1 MHARNAGGHTA
12 GKQQP
17 SSLLYSWG
25 EDDEHGGGAYRA
37 RGASTVRGAWL
48 LGWCESLCCDT
59 AATVGLTQCP
69 EFYGDEDEGL
79 FDWYS
84 ACEFLQDAV
93 EREAEAVYGQDAKR
107 QLVLDVGCG
116 TCPLLF
122 ELQRQGYSNLHGVD
136 FSSSAIGVAERFR
149 EEGGIPAADMRF
161 DVADAVDMA
170 TVESGSCAFVVDKGC
185 LDCFVNSKSPGA
197 LSRVQQYVA
206 EVARVL
212 APGGRYLLLPT
223 NASDIPTF
231 LATGSVVL
239 DKASTSAKGAHA
251 QGAEWEAAKREVEAA
266 RAAWARRFVVEEIR
280 ARENKHLFVCRLC
293 SAEEAATLPE
303 SPAHMLCD
311 LCGSQ
316 YPYPA
321 YPSQCSSCIAPL
333 DRFCLS

>member
-1 MHARNAGGHTA
+1 M
-12 GKQQP
+12 P
-17 SSLLYSWG
+17 
-25 EDDEHGGGAYRA
+25 AY
-37 RGASTVRGAWL
+37 W
-48 LGWCESLCCDT
+48 D
-59 AATVGLTQCP
+59 
-69 EFYGDEDEGL
+69 EFYGEEDEDL

-84 ACEFLQDAV
+84 ACEFLVDAV
-93 EREAEAVYGQDAKR
+93 EREAAAAHGEEAKR

-122 ELQRQGYSNLHGVD
+122 ELQRMGYSNLHGVD
-136 FSSSAIGVAERFR
+136 FSASAIGVARRFR
-149 EEGGIPAADMRF
+149 DEGGILPAEMRF
-161 DVADAVDMA
+161 DVADAVHMA

-185 LDCFVNSKSPGA
+185 LDCFVNSKAPGA
-197 LSRVQQYVA
+197 LRRVQEYVA

-239 DKASTSAKGAHA
+239 DKASTSARGAHA
-251 QGAEWEAAKREVEAA
+251 QGAEWEAAKREAEAA
-266 RAAWARRFVVEEIR
+266 REPWARRFVVEQIR

-293 SAEEAATLPE
+293 TEDEAVTVPH
-303 SPAHMLCD
+303 SPAHLLCD

-316 YPYPA
+316 YAYPA
-321 YPSQCSSCIAPL
+321 YPSQCPACIAPL